1 MITND
6 SGFVIN
12 VILYVFF
19 KFVYINSSIYLELRE
34 SFSKTYLRK
43 NKSKNIFNKL
53 FYVNYKDKI
62 NKFLFGINII
72 YFVSGVMGTIILLL
86 SSFIKNKYIE
96 CYIYYLAVLY
106 FFSCVIWATSGML
119 YKIKTYSF
127 IQKILYLLVSAFSS
141 ESVFARIEY
150 QILRETGMKI
160 IWHFVK

>member
-127 IQKILYLLVSAFSS
+127 IQKILYLLVYAF
-141 ESVFARIEY
+141 V
-150 QILRETGMKI
+150 ILYWPVYI
-160 IWHFVK
+160 IVNL